1 MTPSYS
7 TTVIN
12 NAATSGLLILE
23 AKKFFQCAQ
32 VSTSAIILDTAD
44 GTTRAVVIKVDA
56 VGLECRKCRIEC
68 LAYGGWNGPREIVR
82 VQLDRCQLH
91 QFRKFR
97 WDNSREKIVAE
108 LDNSYVDVESTTAI
122 LSEKASEL

>member
-1 MTPSYS
+1 M
-7 TTVIN
+7 IN

-32 VSTSAIILDTAD
+32 VSTSTIILDTAD

-56 VGLECRKCRIEC
+56 IGLECRKRRIKR

-91 QFRKFR
+91 QFRNFR
-97 WDNSREKIVAE
+97 WN
-108 LDNSYVDVESTTAI
+108 ES
-122 LSEKASEL
+122 